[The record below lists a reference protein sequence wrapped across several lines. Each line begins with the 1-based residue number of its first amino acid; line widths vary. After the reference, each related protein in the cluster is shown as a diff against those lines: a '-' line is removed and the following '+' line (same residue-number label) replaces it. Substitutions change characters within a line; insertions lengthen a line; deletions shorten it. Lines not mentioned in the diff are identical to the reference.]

1 MYWDSIGRAD
11 HQAFEWVAR
20 ARTPWLDRVLPALSR
35 SANQSLIWLA
45 IAAVVAALG
54 GRRGKRAAGRGV
66 GGIALSSLIVNQV
79 IKRLVRRPRP
89 SFRRVPAVRR
99 LKVQPLTTSFPSGHA
114 ASASAFATGMA
125 MEWPVAGAA
134 LAPVAAAVA
143 YSRTYVGVHYPA
155 DVLTGAAIGA
165 AAAFATRLQFPTA
178 PPEAT
183 RPPATAEQL
192 QLEPDPDGA
201 RLGIVVKEDAG
212 SPLDRD
218 VPGELRRP
226 SLRRRSI
233 EVGADDDLMEAIDRA
248 MAEREVLAVAGG
260 DGSAAAGAHAALGA
274 GHPLL
279 VVPAGTLNHLARD
292 LRIVARQDALDAY
305 RDGEAMR
312 IDVGEVAGKVFVN
325 TLTFGAYPEMIERRE
340 RLQSRVGRWPA
351 HLAAVLWALF
361 VGRPARARDQRAA
374 PGGMWMGFVGN
385 CHHDPKGFA
394 PAWRPRLDDGLL
406 DLRLLDADQPYARL
420 RLIASILAGRLTRS
434 AAYEQADVER
444 ITIDSGRG
452 EALADL
458 GRRPRDGG
466 GQRRDHQA
474 PGGADRLRASP
485 RRRPAGD
492 SALGGVRLL
501 RPCLEVADQL
511 LELELL
517 QLARDGVELGLA
529 ELDQLLGL
537 TAERQGLAQ
546 LGLARVQAGDDHLE
560 PRDGGL
566 VGRRLGLSGGPR
578 SVIPLILHARANS
591 IVGEADVERLPGG
604 ARPRPR

>member
-1 MYWDSIGRAD
+1 MYWDSVGRAD
-11 HQAFEWVAR
+11 HKAFEWVAR
-20 ARTPWLDRVLPALSR
+20 SRTPWLDRVLPALSR
-35 SANQSLIWLA
+35 SANQSLIWVA
-45 IAAVVAALG
+45 IASIVAALG

-89 SFRRVPAVRR
+89 SLRRVPAVRR

-155 DVLTGAAIGA
+155 DVITGAAIGA
-165 AAAFATRLQFPTA
+165 AAAYATRLQFPTA
-178 PPEAT
+178 PSEAT
-183 RPPATAEQL
+183 GAPPTAERL
-192 QLEPDPDGA
+192 QLETDADGA

-212 SPLDRD
+212 SPVDRD
-218 VPGELRRP
+218 VPGELREAFPRAEV
-226 SLRRRSI
+226 I
-233 EVGADDDLMEAIDRA
+233 EVGPDDDLMDAIDKA
-248 MAEREVLAVAGG
+248 MAERQVLAVAGG

-274 GHPLL
+274 DHPLV

-292 LRIVARQDALDAY
+292 LRVVGRQDAFGAY
-305 RDGEAMR
+305 RDGEAVR

-340 RLQSRVGRWPA
+340 RLQSRIGRWPA

-361 VGRPARARDQRAA
+361 SADPIEVQVNGRARRL
-374 PGGMWMGFVGN
+374 WMGFVGN

-406 DLRLLDADQPYARL
+406 DLRLLDADRPFARL

-444 ITIDSGRG
+444 ITIDSG
-452 EALADL
+452 EAKLSLTLDGDPEMVE
-458 GRRPRDGG
+458 GRVEITKRPVALTVFAPHRDG
-466 GQRRDHQA
+466 D
-474 PGGADRLRASP
+474 P
-485 RRRPAGD
+485 PAT
-492 SALGGVRLL
+492 
-501 RPCLEVADQL
+501 
-511 LELELL
+511 
-517 QLARDGVELGLA
+517 AR
-529 ELDQLLGL
+529 
-537 TAERQGLAQ
+537 
-546 LGLARVQAGDDHLE
+546 
-560 PRDGGL
+560 
-566 VGRRLGLSGGPR
+566 
-578 SVIPLILHARANS
+578 
-591 IVGEADVERLPGG
+591 
-604 ARPRPR
+604 